1 MKAPERSAQA
11 LVSII
16 VSAATA
22 GFVSAS
28 ISFDFDVS
36 PTRRKETPEFY
47 GYVPDGLARTLI
59 FGGMCLNSMLLLL
72 IRSFCAALLMLANTS
87 YLLWYLLGDMSIYL
101 LLKTARGDFLYW
113 TPVYGYL
120 GFFVSFLA
128 RVISKVIV
136 DFTGVTFFRHP
147 GEVGG
152 LYFSLSM
159 LMALASSFVAI
170 EVYFWSTEV
179 GTRAM
184 ENGTRVMEKGDAIHL
199 VLLMIGAW
207 LVTFGLNLLLMKKK
221 YRKTFFSLK
230 LGKTAIMEKFES
242 ENEEV
247 KAAIFT
253 KNRNLWV
260 EIEEDVKE
268 WVMNNWWRWK
278 EEQPAWLT
286 EGIIAKIPDEF
297 IPSEESRVALNR
309 MRRRS
314 SFVASM
320 SELTA
325 SRPSLK
331 FSKQSLLTISHTIVP
346 VIEQHEEEESGGE
359 DKSDKSEVTRKAEA
373 TE

>member
-1 MKAPERSAQA
+1 M
-11 LVSII
+11 
-16 VSAATA
+16 
-22 GFVSAS
+22 
-28 ISFDFDVS
+28 
-36 PTRRKETPEFY
+36 
-47 GYVPDGLARTLI
+47 LI
-59 FGGMCLNSMLLLL
+59 GPKYYIMYC
-72 IRSFCAALLMLANTS
+72 T
-87 YLLWYLLGDMSIYL
+87 GDMAFYFAQKL
-101 LLKTARGDFLYW
+101 LRGDFDYW
-113 TPVYGYL
+113 AINFD
-120 GFFVSFLA
+120 GFVRVFVSILM
-128 RVISKVIV
+128 RVIMKTIV
-136 DFTGVTFFRHP
+136 DHTGLVQFRAPAELGGIYWSFNMLVTVVSP
-147 GEVGG
+147 LAATK
-152 LYFSLSM
+152 LYYDTIKAGKAALEEKIAWSLTTS
-159 LMALASSFVAI
+159 LC
-170 EVYFWSTEV
+170 T
-179 GTRAM
+179 
-184 ENGTRVMEKGDAIHL
+184 
-199 VLLMIGAW
+199 AW
-207 LVTFGLNLLLMKKK
+207 LLVFVLFLKLMKKK

-309 MRRRS
+309 MRRRG

-331 FSKQSLLTISHTIVP
+331 LSKQRLLTISHTIVP